1 MSNRPL
7 IGVTTSEIRHKRA
20 ISERTPQ
27 GDPPQVE
34 LALGL
39 DYTRA
44 IEQAG
49 GIPVVLPPLPP
60 DAAKPLLAGLAGLCL
75 SGGPDLYPAVYG
87 AETHPEA
94 GPFEPDIDRFELA
107 AAGAA
112 WETGLPTLAICR
124 GAQTL
129 NVSRNGT
136 LIQHLPDLCLPIQ
149 HRQPEPNSQ
158 VTHEVEVTGGTL
170 LARTVGTELL
180 EVNSFHHQAID
191 LLGDD
196 LRISA
201 RAPDGVVEAIEAPD
215 RPFVLGVQWH
225 AECIASRP
233 EEAALFEALVDAARE
248 QAPAAAERVS

>member
-1 MSNRPL
+1 M
-7 IGVTTSEIRHKRA
+7 
-20 ISERTPQ
+20 
-27 GDPPQVE
+27 
-34 LALGL
+34 
-39 DYTRA
+39 
-44 IEQAG
+44 
-49 GIPVVLPPLPP
+49 
-60 DAAKPLLAGLAGLCL
+60 
-75 SGGPDLYPAVYG
+75 
-87 AETHPEA
+87 
-94 GPFEPDIDRFELA
+94 
-107 AAGAA
+107 
-112 WETGLPTLAICR
+112 GLPTLAICR

-191 LLGDD
+191 RLGDD

-215 RPFVLGVQWH
+215 RPFVWACSGTPSASHPGRRKRRCSRRWSTRR
-225 AECIASRP
+225 ASRRRP
-233 EEAALFEALVDAARE
+233 R
-248 QAPAAAERVS
+248 RRR

>member
-1 MSNRPL
+1 MNSRPL

-27 GDPPQVE
+27 ADPPQVE

-44 IEQAG
+44 IERAG

-60 DAAKPLLAGLAGLCL
+60 EAAEPLLDGLAGLCL
-75 SGGPDLYPAVYG
+75 SGGPDIYPAAYG

-107 AAGAA
+107 AADIA
-112 WETGLPTLAICR
+112 WHMGLPTLAICR

-136 LIQHLPDLCLPIQ
+136 LIQHLRDLCLPIE

-158 VTHEVEVTGGTL
+158 VTHEVEVADGTL
-170 LARTVGTELL
+170 LSRTVGSGVI
-180 EVNSFHHQAID
+180 EVNSFHHQAVD
-191 LLGDD
+191 RLGDD
-196 LRISA
+196 LIVSA
-201 RAPDGVVEAIEAPD
+201 RSPDDVIEAIEAPD

-225 AECIASRP
+225 AECIVARP
-233 EEAALFEALVDAARE
+233 EQAALFEALVEAARE
-248 QAPAAAERVS
+248 RAPAGERVA